1 MPVVGNRKET
11 NNKGYMKDPLYKY
24 CKQYLETVEGI
35 LTESKVDV
43 FNESARSFMLP
54 DSKSALKDFFIQES
68 YDKNSMTTD
77 QI

>member
-35 LTESKVDV
+35 LTESKSKKYLFVL
-43 FNESARSFMLP
+43 ES
-54 DSKSALKDFFIQES
+54 
-68 YDKNSMTTD
+68 
-77 QI
+77 QIASS

>member
-43 FNESARSFMLP
+43 FNESARKLN
-54 DSKSALKDFFIQES
+54 LIKDKEEVINCAYVNRYVKFTIG
-68 YDKNSMTTD
+68 
-77 QI
+77 